1 MSVLSGGPWP
11 GAASEKGFKTDE
23 VAQVDE
29 EQGQHPDDQPHHHLD
44 GQHRSGLRLAETT
57 WAKLFSH
64 FNVELE
70 QGDHHMFTVTVCRLD
85 TGVDVNLSLFPGAI
99 NVEPGRLRAL
109 ASAPKTQQSFSVL
122 VLSHQPAVHMV
133 STR

>member
-44 GQHRSGLRLAETT
+44 GQH
-57 WAKLFSH
+57 
-64 FNVELE
+64 
-70 QGDHHMFTVTVCRLD
+70 
-85 TGVDVNLSLFPGAI
+85 
-99 NVEPGRLRAL
+99 
-109 ASAPKTQQSFSVL
+109 
-122 VLSHQPAVHMV
+122 
-133 STR
+133 

>member
-11 GAASEKGFKTDE
+11 GAASEKGFKTDK

-85 TGVDVNLSLFPGAI
+85 TGVDVDFSLFPGAI
-99 NVEPGRLRAL
+99 DVEPGRLRAL
-109 ASAPKTQQSFSVL
+109 ASAPKT
-122 VLSHQPAVHMV
+122 HH
-133 STR
+133 